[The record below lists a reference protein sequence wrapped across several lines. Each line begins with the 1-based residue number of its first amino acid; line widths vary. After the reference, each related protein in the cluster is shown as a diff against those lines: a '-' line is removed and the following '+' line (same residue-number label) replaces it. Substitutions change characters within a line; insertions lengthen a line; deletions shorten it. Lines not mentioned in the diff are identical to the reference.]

1 MIFKI
6 KNNNNLLTF
15 KFNNQKKSQ
24 NFHLISI
31 RKYKRYKKS
40 QKNHQIKLEI
50 IIQISNLLM
59 INHCHLDQKF
69 IKNKIKIKLKMI
81 NIIFKLIIKKNINN
95 KYNKI

>member
-15 KFNNQKKSQ
+15 KFNNQTKSQ